1 MHKLPEPFVQSQ
13 LELYGD
19 TGSAWLAGL
28 PALIAECERR
38 WLLTVQPPFAE
49 LSYNFVA
56 PAMTADGVPVVLKLG
71 VPNPELTSEI
81 EALRLYDGR
90 GICRL
95 IHSDAG
101 RGILV
106 LERLQPGVMLS
117 TLADDEQATAIAAK
131 VMRQLWRPAP
141 PDHPFPTTAKW
152 AKGLER
158 LRAEFGGGTG
168 PFPAKLV
175 EQAERLYSD
184 LLASAAEP
192 VLLHGD
198 LHHFN
203 ILNAE
208 RQPWL
213 AIDPKGV
220 VGEPA
225 YEIGALL
232 RNPADELVL
241 NRRVQARRVEQLAE
255 ALELDRARILGWG
268 IAQAVLSAWWSYEDH
283 GHGWEP
289 MVELA
294 QILGEV
300 AHNSGLL

>member
-1 MHKLPEPFVQSQ
+1 MYKLPEQFVQTQ
-13 LELYGD
+13 HELYGD
-19 TGSAWLAGL
+19 RGSTWLANM

-38 WLLTVQPPFAE
+38 WSLAVQAPFGG
-49 LSYNFVA
+49 LSYNYVA
-56 PAMTADGVPVVLKLG
+56 PATTADGTAVVLKLG
-71 VPNPELTSEI
+71 VPNPELTSEV

-95 IHSDAG
+95 IHSDTE

-106 LERLQPGVMLS
+106 IERLQPGLMLS
-117 TLADDEQATAIAAK
+117 TLADDERATAIAAE
-131 VMRQLWRPAP
+131 VMRQLWRPVP
-141 PDHPFPTTAKW
+141 PDHSFPTTAKW

-158 LRAEFGGGTG
+158 LRAEFAGGTG

-175 EQAERLYSD
+175 EQAERLYTE
-184 LLASAAEP
+184 LLASSAEP

-203 ILNAE
+203 ILSAE

-232 RNPADELVL
+232 RNPTDELML
-241 NRRVQARRVEQLAE
+241 DQRVQARRVDQLAE
-255 ALELDRARILGWG
+255 ALQLDRERILGWG
-268 IAQAVLSAWWSYEDH
+268 IAQAVLSAWWMYEGH

-289 MVELA
+289 TVELA
-294 QILGEV
+294 Q
-300 AHNSGLL
+300 LLNELSA

>member
-1 MHKLPEPFVQSQ
+1 MLPEQFVQTQ
-13 LELYGD
+13 IELYGD
-19 TGSAWLAGL
+19 TGSAWLANL

-38 WLLTVQPPFAE
+38 WSLTIQPPFTG
-49 LSYNFVA
+49 LSYNYVV
-56 PAMTADGVPVVLKLG
+56 PATTADGTAAVLKLG

-81 EALRLYDGR
+81 EALRLYDGH

-95 IHSDAG
+95 LAGDAE

-117 TLADDEQATAIAAK
+117 TLADDGQATAIAAE
-131 VMRQLWRPAP
+131 VMRQLWRPVP

-158 LRAEFGGGTG
+158 LRAAFGGGTG
-168 PFPAKLV
+168 PFPANLV
-175 EQAERLYSD
+175 EQAERLYTE
-184 LLASAAEP
+184 LLASSAEP

-203 ILNAE
+203 ILRAT

-232 RNPADELVL
+232 RNPTDELVL
-241 NRRVQARRVEQLAE
+241 DRRVQARRVDQLAE
-255 ALELDRARILGWG
+255 ALNLDRARILGWG
-268 IAQAVLSAWWSYEDH
+268 IAQAVLSAWWNYEDH

-294 QILGEV
+294 QILSEL
-300 AHNSGLL
+300 AHNSDLL

>member
-1 MHKLPEPFVQSQ
+1 MLSEQFVQTQ
-13 LELYGD
+13 MELYGEA
-19 TGSAWLAGL
+19 GAAWVVGL

-38 WLLTVQPPFAE
+38 WSLTVQPPFAA
-49 LSYNFVA
+49 LSYNYVA
-56 PAMTADGVPVVLKLG
+56 PATAADGTEVVLKLG

-81 EALRLYDGR
+81 EALRLYDGH

-106 LERLQPGVMLS
+106 IERLRPGLMLS
-117 TLADDEQATAIAAK
+117 TIEDDEGATAIAAE

-141 PDHPFPTTAKW
+141 PDHPFPTTARW

-158 LRAEFGGGTG
+158 LRAEFDGGAG

-175 EQAERLYSD
+175 EQAEQLYTE
-184 LLASAAEP
+184 LLGSSAEP

-203 ILNAE
+203 ILSAT

-232 RNPADELVL
+232 RNPSDELVL
-241 NRRVQARRVEQLAE
+241 NRRVQARRVDQLAE
-255 ALELDRARILGWG
+255 ALDLDRARILGWG

-283 GHGWEP
+283 GHGWESA
-289 MVELA
+289 VELA
-294 QILGEV
+294 Q
-300 AHNSGLL
+300 LLSELPP